1 MSTYPQGF
9 VHLNIDD
16 GGLNGPFLADLRI
29 DSGALRMTSYKL
41 AIPFMLAVVAGGCA
55 GSASSLT
62 TGSLFGGGSS
72 EPAKA
77 EALAAPAGDAT
88 SRAFQVGSVSAR
100 AVKCGYNFDAP
111 ALKAKF
117 LATEASQGAT
127 PELISRADK
136 IYDVAYNGVWKGVAA
151 QKGYCSAKRTQQ
163 IQSDLRRHLAGD
175 YATSSKKVV
184 KAAPSSSGFTSW
196 FTAQPY

>member
-1 MSTYPQGF
+1 
-9 VHLNIDD
+9 
-16 GGLNGPFLADLRI
+16 
-29 DSGALRMTSYKL
+29 MTSYKL
-41 AIPFMLAVVAGGCA
+41 AVPFMLAFIVAGCS

-72 EPAKA
+72 KPAKA
-77 EALAAPAGDAT
+77 EALPAPAGDAT

-111 ALKAKF
+111 GLKAKF

-127 PELISRADK
+127 PDLIARADK

-151 QKGYCSAKRTQQ
+151 QKGYCSASRTKQ

-175 YATSSKKVV
+175 YSPSSKKVV
-184 KAAPSSSGFTSW
+184 KAEPSSSGFASW
-196 FTAQPY
+196 FTSQP